1 MASGFMKIGNGCKK
15 SKYFLYIDNGF
26 YAVYDGVNSN
36 IQINYVDGD
45 TLNAEKSQES

>member
-1 MASGFMKIGNGCKK
+1 MFMMMETVAKK

-26 YAVYDGVNSN
+26 WTVYDGVNSN

-45 TLNAEKSQES
+45 RLCAKKSQES

>member
-1 MASGFMKIGNGCKK
+1 MKNGNVCKK

-26 YAVYDGVNSN
+26 YAVYDGDNSN

-45 TLNAEKSQES
+45 KLNAGKSQES